1 MEELNI
7 LTRVIQTQPQSF
19 IEGNIE
25 RICFLLTGANP
36 INNKDISLSLLDT
49 GGFQFTNLV
58 AQNSNQYS
66 GTAFKSKDDFLS
78 KINDFLGKKNEAL
91 TKAFSN
97 QKNDFSFP
105 FFPRQYMKPVAA
117 YPNLGSGKFGKFIR
131 SWTAIYKIEIP
142 AYENPITRRTEY
154 ANVSN
159 AGIEITVSSGGK
171 IIGLKYNLLPLE
183 ARRGVPLFK
192 VISDE
197 NEIPQL
203 TYLLNK
209 KTNTVAPFYLATTEE
224 TYIPAT
230 KESILPKPNDN
241 EILFHNHTDFDRGR
255 IVVWL
260 KRVGLK
266 RRLKVKDASSTNER
280 SNSNIQLPVGAKL
293 IRLKPNN
300 TSDKTTPCMYWWN
313 GGYHQSSVPEANLGT
328 NNVVLSN
335 FSGQTVK
342 NDVEHLINRIS
353 EYEKKQNEYDEVI
366 KKIKDFSNKTLIKKQ
381 IEDGL
386 VAIATSLKL
395 NTDDKPATISI
406 FQDSIYQVYNPKI
419 NDTTLFSDETLIL
432 PLSFAWFN
440 SDNKMLERFNAI
452 WLKSSSLGNR
462 FEGSS
467 GEGVNYEPALS
478 DIKDELLQLKDIANN
493 STVKNSPEAKWL
505 QTLSSTSLDNI
516 KRFIFIND
524 NTWHLSAF
532 DRYAEYIAIENS
544 FGPFRLPPILNVIIH
559 EFTVNSGSFLPFANG
574 ETPDGNLTDT
584 HIPDNYTQ
592 DTWNKAN
599 SSGLGVIQQN
609 QNFVDHL
616 YQSHR
621 AYASIALAIIISKI
635 SN

>member
-1 MEELNI
+1 MQEMNI
-7 LTRVIQTQPQSF
+7 LTRIIQTQSQSF

-25 RICFLLTGANP
+25 RLCFLITGINP
-36 INNKDISLSLLDT
+36 INNKDISLSFIDT

-58 AQNSNQYS
+58 AQNSNKYFGS
-66 GTAFKSKDDFLS
+66 TFKNKDDFIE
-78 KINDFLGKKNEAL
+78 KINDFLSKKNDVF

-117 YPNLGSGKFGKFIR
+117 YPNIENNKFGKIIR
-131 SWTAIYKIEIP
+131 SWTAIYRIEIP
-142 AYENPITRRTEY
+142 AYDNPTTMRTEY
-154 ANVSN
+154 ANVAN
-159 AGIEITVSSGGK
+159 AGIEITASSGGHT
-171 IIGLKYNLLPLE
+171 IGLKYNLLPLE
-183 ARRGVPLFK
+183 ARKGLPLFK
-192 VISDE
+192 VVSDE
-197 NEIPQL
+197 SDIPQL

-209 KTNTVAPFYLATTEE
+209 ETNTVAPFYLATTKDA
-224 TYIPAT
+224 YIPAT
-230 KESILPKPNDN
+230 RESILPKPNSN
-241 EILFHNHTDFDRGR
+241 EIIFQNPDNFDRDR

-260 KRVGLK
+260 KRVGIK
-266 RRLKVKDASSTNER
+266 RRLKVKDTSSTKE
-280 SNSNIQLPVGAKL
+280 SSDSNIQLPVGAKF

-300 TSDKTTPCMYWWN
+300 ASDETTPCVYWWN
-313 GGYHQSSVPEANLGT
+313 GNYHQSSVSEANLGA
-328 NNVVLSN
+328 NNVVLSD
-335 FSGQTVK
+335 FAGQVVR
-342 NDVEHLINRIS
+342 NDVEHLINRIA

-366 KKIKDFSNKTLIKKQ
+366 KKIKDFSKITLSKKQ

-395 NTDDKPATISI
+395 NTDDKPATIKNL
-406 FQDSIYQVYNPKI
+406 QDSIFQVYNPKV

-440 SDNKMLERFNAI
+440 SDKKLLERFNSV

-467 GEGVNYEPALS
+467 GEGVNYEPVLS
-478 DIKDELLQLKDIANN
+478 DIKNELLQLKDIAND

-505 QTLSSTSLDNI
+505 QTISSTLLNNI
-516 KRFIFIND
+516 KRIFFISD
-524 NTWHLSAF
+524 NTWKLSAF

-544 FGPFRLPPILNVIIH
+544 FGAFRLPPILNVIIH
-559 EFTVNSGSFLPFANG
+559 EFKVNSDLFLPFANG

-584 HIPDNYTQ
+584 HIPDNYTE
-592 DTWNKAN
+592 DTWNKLN
-599 SSGLGVIQQN
+599 NSGLGSTQQN

-616 YQSHR
+616 YQAHR
-621 AYASIALAIIISKI
+621 AYASIALSIIISKI